1 MESRLVLVS
10 ALCSLLQVVAGFNFD
25 PLSPTV
31 VNSALVGDF
40 DDNIRQFGFDVA
52 QHQFPDGR
60 IV

>member
-1 MESRLVLVS
+1 MESRPVLVL
-10 ALCSLLQVVAGFNFD
+10 ALCSLLQVIAGLNLD

-40 DDNIRQFGFDVA
+40 NDNIRQFGFDVT
-52 QHQFPDGR
+52 QHRLPDGR